1 ISERHSL
8 VVANWSQIFF
18 SDLRSQISLV
28 CYTALPTAPSRR
40 RARCRRRRL
49 LLTVAIRI

>member
-1 ISERHSL
+1 SQIFFRI
-8 VVANWSQIFF
+8 SQIFF

-40 RARCRRRRL
+40 RARCRCRRL
-49 LLTVAIRI
+49 LITVAIRI